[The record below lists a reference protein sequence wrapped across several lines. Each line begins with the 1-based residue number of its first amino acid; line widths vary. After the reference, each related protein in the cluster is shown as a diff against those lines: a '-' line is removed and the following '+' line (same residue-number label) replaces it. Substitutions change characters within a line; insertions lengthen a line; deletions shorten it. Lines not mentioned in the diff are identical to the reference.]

1 MFFYLY
7 ISASTQILNTTVG
20 AGFTSANVVNFGEQ
34 TFPNGKSLSWAD
46 YWYRIVVE
54 EDLPIVEYLMQVCR
68 RMWSIMKLYGKLKP
82 G

>member
-1 MFFYLY
+1 M
-7 ISASTQILNTTVG
+7 NTTVG

-34 TFPNGKSLSWAD
+34 TFPNGKSLSWTD

-68 RMWSIMKLYGKLKP
+68 RTMYMVNHEIIWQIKTRFI
-82 G
+82 